1 GTMVADGH
9 TTVTSRGSMNNS
21 GTVSGGQGLT
31 LSASSIDNSGTLQS
45 KGSTT
50 ISTPGYVNNTA
61 GSKIIS
67 TGFLTL
73 NSGDW
78 LTNYGTL
85 YSADGAA
92 LSSTNALF
100 NGGAIQSGLG
110 LSLAA
115 SHITNS
121 GAIYGGGNTQLLS
134 RSAMVNTGTLGA
146 DGDLTLTMPGEF
158 SSSNTLHARG
168 HVWLNAGGNVTN
180 TATLAADRGLTLTT
194 QGNLFNS
201 GTLYGKEAM
210 RLTVNGSVT
219 NGGTLG
225 SGGELTLTTGGSLLN
240 NGTLYSQG
248 AGKYRINGSFT
259 NHGLLRSE
267 DQIWMDTQGYILNE
281 ADVFSLLGLNLSSE
295 QSVTNHAQLYSGGEL
310 RLRARGNLTNSAT
323 LAALG
328 NMIVSANAF
337 SQTGNGLLAAGV
349 QSNGQLAQN
358 GNLTLNV
365 AQSAD
370 LQGQTLVSGILSV
383 DANGINLADARVSAG
398 AITFQA
404 HGGGVNTD
412 RAQAYVSNALN
423 ADTTAHWSNLGG
435 KLYAGEI
442 NLNAASLT
450 NDAQGEI
457 SAQSNKIT
465 LSTTLSNRGLIDGL
479 LTRLQARQI
488 DNYGTGRIYGT
499 WLGLQANTINNRE
512 EGGIAATIA
521 GRESVDIGAGILNN
535 YAHSLIFSG
544 GNMSIG
550 RWLDD
555 NGNATGMGDAL
566 NNHSATVEALGN
578 LQLSTRV
585 INNINDHFLTE
596 VRQISQEHI
605 LQYRIGG
612 GQKFY
617 TPDEIYIDYNR
628 EVPHLISDEYPR
640 GTDNYYLYDYIRTIE
655 ETVITETDPAKIL
668 SGGNLIITANS
679 VLNDKSQIVAG
690 NVLSID
696 AAELSNIEVLGQRI
710 ISDVGNER
718 EYYRHSVS
726 SGRDRQ
732 RSRDVSYTPAP
743 VVQDITLRPSETQGN
758 TQPNGSGTSIAGRQE
773 MGAPSGG
780 IGAISIDRVN
790 IQIGGGDV
798 SVVTRPPSLNLALP
812 NTSLYRINPAASSH
826 YLVETDPKFANYKT
840 WLSSDYMTSQIKSDP
855 NNVFKRLGD
864 GFYEQQLIREQIISL
879 TGQRYLGSYAD
890 DDEQFKAL
898 MNNGV
903 AFAEKYSLS
912 LGIALTPE
920 QMANLTSDIV
930 WMVSREVT
938 LADGSKQTV
947 LVPQVYA
954 MVKPQDIDSN
964 GALLAGKQVGLQLTG
979 DMVNQGRI
987 LAGDKLSVLA
997 QNIQNMG
1004 GTISSA
1010 NVALAARNDINNIGG
1025 LMQGGDSLRLKAG
1038 HDINITT
1045 TTNQAENGTSNNRSS
1060 HTNIN
1065 QMGALLVNNDNGT
1078 LQLSAGNDIN
1088 LTATVISNQGQNGH
1102 TLLEAGH
1109 DLNMKTVTVDN
1120 SRHAEFNKDNY
1131 YTLSHSQDIGTQ
1143 INGNGNIT
1151 LAAKNDINARAAQV
1165 TTDSQLAV
1173 IAGRDINIT
1182 AGQSTDYID
1191 THRKTSYSGTLT
1203 KTTKEEHSTSDT
1215 TSAQSS
1221 YFSGDNV
1228 VMKAGHDLLVQGSQV
1243 AATHDVTLKAD
1254 NNLTITGAQETSN
1267 QLHMERETKS
1277 GLMSSGGIGATYGKI
1292 DEKSTQTVRTIS
1304 NLGSTVGSTE
1314 GSVILI
1320 AGNDLAIKGSDVIAK
1335 KDISLTGK
1343 NVSVESV
1350 ENQTSIKDVYERTQT
1365 GMTVALSGAVGSALN
1380 AAVTQAKQAQDAN
1393 DSKIEALQQI
1403 KAALS

>member
-180 TATLAADRGLTLTT
+180 TAMLAADRGLTLTT

-210 RLTVNGSVT
+210 RLTVNGPLT

-370 LQGQTLVSGILSV
+370 LQGQTLVSGTLSV

-479 LTRLQARQI
+479 LTRLQASQI

-550 RWLDD
+550 GALHAD
-555 NGNATGMGDAL
+555 GYAIGQASVL
-566 NNHSATVEALGN
+566 NNHSATVEASGN
-578 LQLSTRV
+578 LQIAVQQL
-585 INNINDHFLTE
+585 NNVNDNFETE
-596 VRQISQEHI
+596 VQQVSKESF
-605 LQYRIGG
+605 LEYRVEG
-612 GQKFY
+612 GQ
-617 TPDEIYIDYNR
+617 
-628 EVPHLISDEYPR
+628 
-640 GTDNYYLYDYIRTIE
+640 NYYRPDQVSFYKNEVSNIITPENERGKDTYYKYEYIRTIF
-655 ETVITETDPAKIL
+655 ETVITKSDPAKIL
-668 SGGNLIITANS
+668 AGGSLGIIADT
-679 VLNDKSQIVAG
+679 VFNDKSQIVAG
-690 NVLSID
+690 NILNI
-696 AAELSNIEVLGQRI
+696 AASTVNNVEVAGQRFI
-710 ISDVGNER
+710 EDVGGQTK
-718 EYYRHSVS
+718 YYRIKKKGGDKQGDSWSDYIPPTVI
-726 SGRDRQ
+726 
-732 RSRDVSYTPAP
+732 
-743 VVQDITLRPSETQGN
+743 QDITLKPSDLLSQTS
-758 TQPNGSGTSIAGRQE
+758 PNGSGTSLGGRVEGNGPSINPNIVVNGGQSVTVGDITIISRLPE
-773 MGAPSGG
+773 M
-780 IGAISIDRVN
+780 IV
-790 IQIGGGDV
+790 
-798 SVVTRPPSLNLALP
+798 P
-812 NTSLYRINPAASSH
+812 NASLYVINPSPDSH
-826 YLVETDPKFANYKT
+826 YLVETDPKFTNYKK
-840 WLSSDYMTSQIKSDP
+840 WLGSDYMTALLKSDH
-855 NNVFKRLGD
+855 NSVHKRLGD
-864 GFYEQQLIREQIISL
+864 GYYEQKLITEQIVNL
-879 TGQRYLGSYAD
+879 TGQRYLNGFSND
-890 DDEQFKAL
+890 EEQFKAL

-903 AFAEKYSLS
+903 AFAEKYNLS

-920 QMANLTSDIV
+920 QMANLTSDII

-954 MVKPQDIDSN
+954 VVKPHDLDGS
-964 GALLAGKQVGLQLTG
+964 GALLSGKQVNLQLTG
-979 DMVNQGRI
+979 DLINSGRVI
-987 LAGDKLSVLA
+987 AGDKLSVLA
-997 QNIQNMG
+997 ENIQNMG
-1004 GTISSA
+1004 GSISAARVMLSA
-1010 NVALAARNDINNIGG
+1010 NNDINNIGG
-1025 LMQGGDSLRLKAG
+1025 LIQAGDSLMMNAG

-1045 TTNQAENGTSNNRSS
+1045 TTARNGNSAYVNQVAGVVV
-1060 HTNIN
+1060 H
-1065 QMGALLVNNDNGT
+1065 NDAST
-1078 LQLSAGNDIN
+1078 MAMVAGNNIN
-1088 LTATVISNQGQNGH
+1088 LTAAQVINNGQDSQ
-1102 TLLEAGH
+1102 TILAAGN
-1109 DLNMKTVTVDN
+1109 DLNLNTVNTSTTRSGEFGSDN
-1120 SRHAEFNKDNY
+1120 H
-1131 YTLSHSQDIGTQ
+1131 YTLTHTQDIGTQ
-1143 INGNGNIT
+1143 ISSSGDVA
-1151 LAAKNDINARAAQV
+1151 LSAKHDINARAANV
-1165 TTDSQLAV
+1165 EA
-1173 IAGRDINIT
+1173 
-1182 AGQSTDYID
+1182 
-1191 THRKTSYSGTLT
+1191 
-1203 KTTKEEHSTSDT
+1203 
-1215 TSAQSS
+1215 
-1221 YFSGDNV
+1221 SGDLQV
-1228 VMKAGHDLLVQGSQV
+1228 KAGHDLNIVAGESTVNLDEKSKTTGSGGSGMTKITDVTVIKLDHKNAEGSSFSGNSVNMSAGNDMLVQGSQV
-1243 AATHDVTLKAD
+1243 VGTHDVTLKAG
-1254 NNLTITGAQETSN
+1254 NNLTITSAEETTN
-1267 QLHMERETKS
+1267 DMHMTQQTKS

-1314 GSVILI
+1314 GSVTLI